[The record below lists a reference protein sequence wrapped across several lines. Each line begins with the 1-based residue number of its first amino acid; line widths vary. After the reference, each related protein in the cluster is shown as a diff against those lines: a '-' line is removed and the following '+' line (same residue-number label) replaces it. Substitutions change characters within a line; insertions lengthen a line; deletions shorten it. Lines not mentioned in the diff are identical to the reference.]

1 MIAVTVTM
9 DEGSVVLDTFQ
20 SEIVTDDTDDEEE
33 DDNGDIR
40 DPLLTSSDDL
50 RGGRRKIFKDE
61 PDRVRT
67 RLVYNNKLQLHK
79 SSRCCCSLLSW
90 KSILC
95 FLLILIV
102 LGILAFFVTQNEAL
116 LEEDEVHLTPNMDY
130 MDFKQPENMVTYHD
144 ILEDNFTFNVSS
156 KTDVMVFLHIQK
168 TGGTTF
174 GRHLV
179 EDIDLARPCEC
190 HRKNKKRRR
199 KFHCD
204 CFRPGT
210 EDSNWLFSRY

>member
-1 MIAVTVTM
+1 M

-40 DPLLTSSDDL
+40 DPLLTSGDDL
-50 RGGRRKIFKDE
+50 RGGRRKIFKGL
-61 PDRVRT
+61 PRT

-130 MDFKQPENMVTYHD
+130 MDFKQPDNMVTYHD